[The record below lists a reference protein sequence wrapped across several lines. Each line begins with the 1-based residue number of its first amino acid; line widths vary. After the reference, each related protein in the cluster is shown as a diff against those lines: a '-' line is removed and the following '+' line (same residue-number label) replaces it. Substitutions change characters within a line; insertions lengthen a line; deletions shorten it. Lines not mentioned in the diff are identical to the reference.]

1 MKRIA
6 LAALYYSLVCSSSAQ
21 AFTLKLIGH
30 DALPQNATFNQ
41 MAIGGLS
48 GITHI
53 KANRYLAISD
63 NRGSKKYGHSKFYT
77 LYLDYDST
85 GLHQVG
91 VMQATLIKQ
100 PNGKPYPKKPRV
112 DPEAIR
118 LAPNGNLYWSSEGNY
133 HQKLK
138 KRTQPHVH
146 EMTQQG
152 KFVRAFHHPS
162 MYNYTDQTNTG
173 GRDNKLFEALAVD
186 EHGMVYV
193 ANEDA
198 LKQDG
203 NTATE
208 YSNSALRIT
217 ALDPK
222 TGQATKQYAYI
233 LPNIPNDSGLLFYQ
247 TNGLTDLLSIGNN
260 GFIAL
265 ERAFVAGVG
274 NTIRIVRTY
283 ITPETTDVSNMH
295 SLIGTHYTPMT
306 RKLLLEL
313 PPTYQGIKI
322 DNIEG
327 ITWGKTLTNGNR
339 TLVLVSDNNFSDRQV
354 TQFLVFEVIAEEW

>member
-1 MKRIA
+1 MSPLIRLIIVCLLCAPA
-6 LAALYYSLVCSSSAQ
+6 LASAT
-21 AFTLKLIGH
+21 TLKLIGH
-30 DALPQNATFNQ
+30 QSLPSDTTFQ
-41 MAIGGLS
+41 QQTVGGLS
-48 GITHI
+48 GITYVGE
-53 KANRYLAISD
+53 NCYLAISD
-63 NRGSKKYGHSKFYT
+63 NRGSQRYGHPTFYRIH
-77 LYLDYDST
+77 LDYDQT
-85 GLHQVG
+85 GLHQVSIK
-91 VMQATLIKQ
+91 QATFIKQ
-100 PNGKPYPKKPRV
+100 RNGKPYPKKPTV

-133 HQKLK
+133 HQTLS
-138 KRTQPHVH
+138 KRTQPHVQ

-152 KFVRAFHHPS
+152 EFVRAFHHPNI
-162 MYNYTDQTNTG
+162 YNYTNKAKTG
-173 GRDNKLFEALAVD
+173 GRNNMLFEALAVD
-186 EHGMVYV
+186 ENGMVYV
-193 ANEDA
+193 GNEDA

-222 TGQATKQYAYI
+222 TEQASKQYAYI

-274 NTIRIVRTY
+274 NTIRLVRTY
-283 ITPETTDVSNMH
+283 ITPETTDVSKMD

-327 ITWGKTLTNGNR
+327 ITWGKTLANGNR
-339 TLVLVSDNNFSDRQV
+339 TLVLVSDNNFSQRQV
-354 TQFLVFEVIAEEW
+354 TQFLVFEVTED